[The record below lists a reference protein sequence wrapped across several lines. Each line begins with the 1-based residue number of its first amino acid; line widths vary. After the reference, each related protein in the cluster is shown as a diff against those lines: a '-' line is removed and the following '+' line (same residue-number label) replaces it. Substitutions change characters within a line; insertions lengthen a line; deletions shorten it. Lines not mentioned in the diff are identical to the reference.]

1 MPKGKKLPRGKP
13 FTKGDPRINLQGVSK
28 EQAEFNRLCRERAQI
43 LLTSPH
49 KEWAHVLDAIY
60 HQAAVHAMQG
70 SLPAVQTKPGFLER
84 LTNTVKSA
92 NSTNIQIT
100 WTVSGANPVTAVELT
115 GKDG

>member
-70 SLPAVQTKPGFLER
+70 SLPAAEFLLR
-84 LTNTVKSA
+84 A
-92 NSTNIQIT
+92 AG
-100 WTVSGANPVTAVELT
+100 WNPVTAVELT
-115 GKDG
+115 GKDGGPVVIDLDSAVTQRAARRKEEA